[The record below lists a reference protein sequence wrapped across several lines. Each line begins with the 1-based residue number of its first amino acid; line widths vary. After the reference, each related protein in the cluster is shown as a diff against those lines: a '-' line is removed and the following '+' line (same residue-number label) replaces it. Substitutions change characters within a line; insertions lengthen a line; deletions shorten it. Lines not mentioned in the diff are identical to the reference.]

1 MRISAHSA
9 IAVLNFGIMI
19 VDLHTHTSFS
29 HDSDADID
37 AMCRS
42 AIEKGASVLAFTDH
56 FDVWE
61 THTKK
66 GSTYNGPAAREA
78 ILSAKK
84 RYSADLR
91 VLYGIELGEAVEFAE
106 EANALLAEN
115 PFEFVIGSL
124 HALPYDQDLF
134 YTWGIRNR
142 SIEEMQAEFSVY
154 LDALAEI
161 AELPAIHT
169 LAHLTYPLRYA
180 ANNNKLFDIAPY
192 QAQIDRILL
201 ILIRRRIALEINTSG
216 LRQKIGVTLP
226 TVDILKRYYS
236 LGGRLITI
244 GSDAHRPEDVGA
256 GIRETAK
263 TLQAIGFEHVMYASG
278 TDRYF
283 LPLTS
288 F

>member
-1 MRISAHSA
+1 
-9 IAVLNFGIMI
+9 MI
-19 VDLHTHTSFS
+19 VDLHTHTHFS

-37 AMCRS
+37 ALCRK
-42 AIEKGASVLAFTDH
+42 AIAENVAVIAFTDH

-61 THTKK
+61 THDKK

-78 ILSAKK
+78 IFAAKE
-84 RYSADLR
+84 RYRDSLKI
-91 VLYGIELGEAVEFAE
+91 LYGIELGEAVEFAV
-106 EANALLAEN
+106 EANALLTEN

-134 YTWGIRNR
+134 YTWGMRDRTIP
-142 SIEEMQAEFSVY
+142 EMQAEFSTY
-154 LDALAEI
+154 LDALADI
-161 AELPAIHT
+161 AELPVIHT

-180 ANNNKLFDIAPY
+180 ANQGKLFDISPFGK
-192 QAQIDRILL
+192 QIDRVLE
-201 ILIRRRIALEINTSG
+201 ILIRRKVALEINTSG

-226 TVDILKRYYS
+226 TVDILKRYWD

-263 TLQAIGFEHVMYASG
+263 TLMQIGFTDAMYASH
-278 TDRYF
+278 DQRYF
-283 LPLTS
+283 LPLS
-288 F
+288 AF